1 MKNWIAAGVLAAL
14 LGGAATASP
23 AFAHQGKA
31 HAGKAHAAVPQ
42 SAEGDGVVTAVSP
55 IAGTV
60 TVRHGPIAALRWPAM
75 TMAFPVQTASMLTGV
90 TVGARVHFVLMNHE
104 GHPMISEIHVL

>member
-1 MKNWIAAGVLAAL
+1 MKNWVVVGVLTAL
-14 LGGAATASP
+14 LGGAAMVSP
-23 AFAHQGKA
+23 AFAHQGET
-31 HAGKAHAAVPQ
+31 HAAVPQ
-42 SAEGDGVVTAVSP
+42 TAEGEGVVTAVNVT
-55 IAGTV
+55 AGTV

>member
-1 MKNWIAAGVLAAL
+1 MKNWIAVGFLAAL
-14 LGGAATASP
+14 LGSAAMASP
-23 AFAHQGKA
+23 AFAHQGET
-31 HAGKAHAAVPQ
+31 HAAVPQ
-42 SAEGDGVVTAVSP
+42 TAEGEGVVTAVNP
-55 IAGTV
+55 TAGTV

-90 TVGARVHFVLMNHE
+90 TVGARVHFVLMNHQ